1 MPAAPLPPNE
11 LDRLLDLRRYE
22 VLDTPPDPGL
32 DALTQFAAQVAAT
45 PIAAISLTD
54 DTRQWFKSRV
64 GLAIFEIPRDW
75 APCAHAVASGED
87 IVCPDMQRDARFADN
102 PLVSGPPYLRFYAGM
117 ALVTPRRT
125 VLGTLAVIDVV
136 PRTLSAFQQEALVLI
151 ARQIV
156 DQLELRAAY
165 RDLAALRLQ
174 EQQFEDRLLREK
186 AQEAQRLAAEL
197 HDGVGQE
204 LAGISMLVGAALR
217 HARTEDSPLEARL
230 TEIDRLLR
238 ATIDTCRSTAQEQG
252 GLLLRKEG
260 LMGAVARLAQRLER
274 PGGPKVLVDQPAA
287 PVECL
292 DELTI
297 YHLFRIAGEAIA
309 NAQRH
314 SGARTIRVKSCH
326 RRGMLC
332 LEVEDDGVGFRGGT
346 AERAPAGD
354 DGVGKSIMAY
364 RARAI
369 GAELEFAG
377 REGGGAI
384 VRCRLAC
391 GCKGG
396 AAARPSD
403 GRAA

>member
-11 LDRLLDLRRYE
+11 LDRLLDLRRYG

-32 DALTQFAAQVAAT
+32 DALTQFAARITET

-54 DTRQWFKSRV
+54 HTRQWFKSRV
-64 GLAIFEIPRDW
+64 GLAMLEIPRDW

-87 IVCPDMQRDARFADN
+87 IVCTDMQLDARFADN
-102 PLVSGPPYLRFYAGM
+102 PLVIGPPHLRFYAGM
-117 ALVTPRRT
+117 ALVTPRST
-125 VLGTLAVIDVV
+125 VLGTLAVIDIV
-136 PRTLSAFQQEALVLI
+136 PRTLSAFQREALALI

-174 EQQFEDRLLREK
+174 EQEFEVRLLREK

-204 LAGISMLVGAALR
+204 LAGISMLVGAAR
-217 HARTEDSPLEARL
+217 RQARTDDSPLEPRL
-230 TEIDRLLR
+230 AEIDRLLR

-252 GLLLRKEG
+252 GFLLRREG

-274 PGGPKVLVDQPAA
+274 PGGPKVVVEQPAA

-292 DELTI
+292 EELTI

-314 SGARTIRVKSCH
+314 SGARAIRVKSFH
-326 RRGMLC
+326 RGGL
-332 LEVEDDGVGFRGGT
+332 LAVEVEDDGVGFCVGTGGGS
-346 AERAPAGD
+346 PACD
-354 DGVGKSIMAY
+354 DGVGRSIMAY

-369 GAELEFAG
+369 GAELEFAE
-377 REGGGAI
+377 REGGGAV

-396 AAARPSD
+396 AD
-403 GRAA
+403 GRSFDGQAA